1 MSAVITEPP
10 LNVYNPLSIIEKMVQ
25 SGTDPERLGKFL
37 DLAERWERDQA
48 IKAYNNALC
57 DCQAEVRPLAMDAAN
72 GSTKVPYLSMP
83 KLNSYAHPIYTR
95 HGFTVSFSEAPPQR
109 EGWIRTV
116 MDIRHRGGHCV
127 EKYKELP
134 HDGIGPQGK
143 PIGGMNTVQGACSSD
158 SYAQRRLL
166 CGWLNITIVG
176 EDKDGAGPNLGGE
189 EIKVI
194 NQIIE
199 EIRQLEEARP
209 PKKLFVLEAFV
220 RWLKAD
226 AQSLDD
232 VPMTQFSKAV
242 YELNRRRKELAK

>member
-10 LNVYNPLSIIEKMVQ
+10 LTVYNPLSIIEKMVQ

-48 IKAYNNALC
+48 VKAYAAAMNRCQQIMPVVIRDKVNGHTKSKYAPLEDVNNVIKPVYTKEGFSISFGEGTPAGEGSC
-57 DCQAEVRPLAMDAAN
+57 RIIADVIHSGGHTRQYYADIPIDGAGIKGNAN
-72 GSTKVPYLSMP
+72 MTPTQGKGSTLSYGKRYLVCMIF
-83 KLNSYAHPIYTR
+83 NVTIAD
-95 HGFTVSFSEAPPQR
+95 Q
-109 EGWIRTV
+109 
-116 MDIRHRGGHCV
+116 DN
-127 EKYKELP
+127 
-134 HDGIGPQGK
+134 DG
-143 PIGGMNTVQGACSSD
+143 N
-158 SYAQRRLL
+158 
-166 CGWLNITIVG
+166 
-176 EDKDGAGPNLGGE
+176 GPNLGGE

-226 AQSLDD
+226 AQSLDE
-232 VPMTQFSKAV
+232 VPMSQFSKAV
-242 YELNRRRKELAK
+242 YQLNLHRKLLSK